1 MMANA
6 ACRSGVAL
14 LTRTRRRIVSFAG
27 GVIAAIALLASP
39 FACAHGDGTTGGELK
54 ADKDGSSVSLTLS
67 VRGLSSAGI
76 VRPEM
81 YELPDFFD
89 AQNKPL
95 LQLVENTRQLLIF
108 RVGETVIAPII
119 EPGAPDPEATQRMV
133 RFNWELPS
141 GSRSFSIER
150 SKPDS
155 VDGIADWLFTQVKED
170 GTPGD
175 PRYVQVMYG
184 DRATFALTGAED
196 SAAEEVVETRKLGI
210 GKLLWLGFRHIV
222 PEGVDH
228 MLVRLA
234 LCLPLPRWGPSAGQ
248 ATAFTLAH
256 SVTLGLAMA
265 GLVLVPSRAVEAV
278 IALSIVVVALG
289 NLRTRKVS
297 ASRWIMVFIFGLVHG
312 LGFAGSFAQLKAS
325 PGDLGRTLLFLN
337 LGIELAQL
345 TVLVSLTALGY
356 FIRKKEW
363 YRPRVVVPASLVVA
377 AYSAWLVAQRI
388 VG

>member
-1 MMANA
+1 
-6 ACRSGVAL
+6 
-14 LTRTRRRIVSFAG
+14 
-27 GVIAAIALLASP
+27 
-39 FACAHGDGTTGGELK
+39 
-54 ADKDGSSVSLTLS
+54 
-67 VRGLSSAGI
+67 
-76 VRPEM
+76 
-81 YELPDFFD
+81 
-89 AQNKPL
+89 
-95 LQLVENTRQLLIF
+95 
-108 RVGETVIAPII
+108 
-119 EPGAPDPEATQRMV
+119 
-133 RFNWELPS
+133 
-141 GSRSFSIER
+141 
-150 SKPDS
+150 
-155 VDGIADWLFTQVKED
+155 
-170 GTPGD
+170 
-175 PRYVQVMYG
+175 
-184 DRATFALTGAED
+184 
-196 SAAEEVVETRKLGI
+196 VVETRKLGI

-228 MLVRLA
+228 MLFILA
-234 LCLPLPRWGPSAGQ
+234 LFLPLPRLGPIAAQ

-345 TVLVSLTALGY
+345 TVLVSLTALVY

-388 VG
+388 AG

>member
-1 MMANA
+1 MRVNA
-6 ACRSGVAL
+6 WCRGGVAL
-14 LTRTRRRIVSFAG
+14 LSRTRRRIVSCAG
-27 GVIAAIALLASP
+27 GVIAAFALLASP
-39 FACAHGDGTTGGELK
+39 LACAHGTGTTGGELK
-54 ADKDGSSVSLTLS
+54 ADKDGTSVSLTLS
-67 VRGLSSAGI
+67 VQGLSSAGI
-76 VRPEM
+76 VMPEM

-89 AQNKPL
+89 AQDKPL
-95 LQLVENTRQLLIF
+95 PQLVENTRQLLIF

-119 EPGAPDPEATQRMV
+119 EPGAADPEAPQRMAH
-133 RFNWELPS
+133 FEWKLPS

-150 SKPDS
+150 SKPDR
-155 VDGIADWLFTQVKED
+155 DGIADWLFTQVKED
-170 GTPGD
+170 RTAGD
-175 PRYVQVMYG
+175 PHYVQVMYG
-184 DRATFALTGAED
+184 ERATFALAGAAD

-210 GKLLWLGFRHIV
+210 GQLLWLGFRHIV

-228 MLVRLA
+228 MLFILA
-234 LCLPLPRWGPSAGQ
+234 LFLPLPRLGPIAGQ

-289 NLRTRKVS
+289 NVRTRKVS

-345 TVLVSLTALGY
+345 TVLVSLTALVY

-388 VG
+388 AG